1 MIIHRSRKRYER
13 SKHPMIEDNGT
24 EKNLRENMEFEN
36 ESKKLEKVMVR
47 RRRENLLTLCH
58 FSQKFKGRK

>member
-1 MIIHRSRKRYER
+1 
-13 SKHPMIEDNGT
+13 MIEDNGT